1 MSIHELRNKIDALD
15 KEILIAMANR
25 RDIVKQIGTKKQELD
40 IPPKDETR
48 WKEVIRS
55 RMMQGKEL
63 GIPEHVVSSIWDI
76 FHAWSLEIE
85 SKHED

>member
-15 KEILIAMANR
+15 KEILIAMANS
-25 RDIVKQIGTKKQELD
+25 
-40 IPPKDETR
+40 PPKDETR